1 MSLLYKTYNVD
12 YSTGYG
18 FCKMRLSS
26 SLSHN
31 ICGVIYR
38 KCFSYGKILCMG
50 IIVKNDSERS
60 ELQQRIAAELREKQ
74 LRASLTD
81 SDLESSDID
90 PADSAYMEDLKPATT
105 LSWAW
110 LLIGLAIIGV
120 IITVIVITN

>member
-1 MSLLYKTYNVD
+1 
-12 YSTGYG
+12 
-18 FCKMRLSS
+18 
-26 SLSHN
+26 
-31 ICGVIYR
+31 
-38 KCFSYGKILCMG
+38 MG